1 MVLLRNCLGVNME
14 KLMFDIQRM
23 LGLDPNTP
31 DEECVRYLIDAYYDL
46 HNDHAKL
53 LEKLP
58 R

>member
-1 MVLLRNCLGVNME
+1 ME